1 MYIYLAGVLPISYSF
16 FFYLDPLISHLKSV
30 CGDKIA
36 SDNSVVGQCMLL
48 ESLTSLVSFSFT
60 DGKTPE
66 FQLADSRDSQKL
78 YHWVVYY
85 NLSEFK

>member
-16 FFYLDPLISHLKSV
+16 FLYLDPLISHLKSV

-48 ESLTSLVSFSFT
+48 ESLTSLVLPQSCFSPVT
-60 DGKTPE
+60 SLGSP
-66 FQLADSRDSQKL
+66 SR
-78 YHWVVYY
+78 V
-85 NLSEFK
+85 